1 MSVWDYSVAEIGDQ
15 LPPLTLGPINKDDLE
30 LYANASGDQNPIHTD
45 QDFAKKSGLPDVI
58 AHGMLIMSNLGRLLT
73 NSVPQ
78 YQIKSFNVQFSNMTY
93 VNQKIICTGKVLEK
107 NSIDGE
113 EIVTVALKVEDQ
125 QGQKKIIGKAIISI
139 SSDI

>member
-1 MSVWDYSVAEIGDQ
+1 MSNWDYSSAEKGDQ
-15 LPPLTLGPINKDDLE
+15 LPVLELGPINQDDLV
-30 LYANASGDQNPIHTD
+30 LYANASGDQNPIHID
-45 QDFAKKSGLPDVI
+45 QNFAKKSGLPDVI
-58 AHGMLIMSNLGRLLT
+58 AHGMLIMSYLGRLLT

-78 YQIKSFNVQFSNMTY
+78 YQIKNFNVQFSNMTY

-125 QGQKKIIGKAIISI
+125 QGQKKIIGKATI

>member
-58 AHGMLIMSNLGRLLT
+58 AHGMLIMSYLGRLLT

-78 YQIKSFNVQFSNMTY
+78 YQIKNFNVQFSNMTY

-125 QGQKKIIGKAIISI
+125 QGEKKIIGKAIIS
-139 SSDI
+139 SDI

>member
-1 MSVWDYSVAEIGDQ
+1 MSVWDYSIAEIGDQ

-58 AHGMLIMSNLGRLLT
+58 AHGMLIMSYLGRLLT

-78 YQIKSFNVQFSNMTY
+78 YQIKNFNVQFSNMTY

-125 QGQKKIIGKAIISI
+125 QGQKKIIGKAIIS
-139 SSDI
+139 SDI

>member
-1 MSVWDYSVAEIGDQ
+1 MSVWDYSTAKKGDP
-15 LPPLTLGPINKDDLE
+15 LPTLTVGPINQDDLV

-58 AHGMLIMSNLGRLLT
+58 AHGMLIMSYLGRLLT

-78 YQIKSFNVQFSNMTY
+78 YQIKNFNVQFSNMTY

>member
-1 MSVWDYSVAEIGDQ
+1 MSVWDYSIAEIGDQ

-30 LYANASGDQNPIHTD
+30 LYANASGDQNPIHID

-58 AHGMLIMSNLGRLLT
+58 AHGMLIMSYLGRLLT

-78 YQIKSFNVQFSNMTY
+78 YQIKNFNVQFSNMTY

-125 QGQKKIIGKAIISI
+125 QGEKKIIGKAIIS
-139 SSDI
+139 SDI